1 MKKRCVR
8 AFTLIELLVVI
19 AVIALPTRMLLQAL
33 KALSKSIKCG
43 ANMRQISL
51 SVTMHADEREGAMP
65 SATNFAEPESS
76 PDRIWVTALTRF
88 VESWKVFLCPSAEN
102 AKFGGDWA
110 NRSWHLKPGQL

>member
-1 MKKRCVR
+1 MKNRCVR

-19 AVIALPTRMLLQAL
+19 VVIGLLAG
-33 KALSKSIKCG
+33 SKSIRCG
-43 ANMRQISL
+43 SNMRQISL
-51 SVTMHADEREGAMP
+51 SVTMHDDEREGAMP

-88 VESWKVFLCPSAEN
+88 VESWKVFLCPSAGN